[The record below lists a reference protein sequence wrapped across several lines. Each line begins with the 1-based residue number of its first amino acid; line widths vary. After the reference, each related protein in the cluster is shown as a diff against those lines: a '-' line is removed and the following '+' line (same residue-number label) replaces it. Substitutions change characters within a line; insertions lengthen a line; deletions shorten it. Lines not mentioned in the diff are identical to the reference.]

1 MRWVLLWVVLV
12 LLAAALLGW
21 LAWGVLRKVFALGR
35 ELGNSAALV
44 GPVLEQLPE
53 PYSPA
58 SSVLTDPSSLP
69 DVPARHGRGRS
80 GHRRGR
86 SGHRRLAAGPRDG
99 AAGRVG

>member
-12 LLAAALLGW
+12 LLAAVLLGW
-21 LAWGVLRKVFALGR
+21 LAWGVVRKVFALGR
-35 ELGNSAALV
+35 ELGRSAQLV

-69 DVPARHGRGRS
+69 VVPPGHGRDRS
-80 GHRRGR
+80 GHRRAR
-86 SGHRRLAAGPRDG
+86 AGHRRLAAGDG
-99 AAGRVG
+99 NRASGRVG